1 MGECGGIS
9 TNAFHRAP
17 KIRFGIFLWE
27 EREGQK
33 GVQVLTQPTEIRR
46 LFSIQ

>member
-1 MGECGGIS
+1 MGVCGDIS
-9 TNAFHRAP
+9 ANAFYRAP

-27 EREGQK
+27 EGEVQK
-33 GVQVLTQPTEIRR
+33 GVQTLIQPTEIRR